1 MSEGKPESILRA
13 EVEDNGPRPGFRGL
27 LSIPDYR
34 RLTISNTLW
43 WQSMWMEMIVVGWL
57 VLEMTDSAWRV
68 ALIGFY
74 RMAPLIVVGLFSGS
88 IIDRFG
94 RRRIMLAA
102 QSVSLATVSTLATLL
117 WLDRIAFVHFAVGAS
132 ILGVMWSLDWTA
144 RRSMLPDLLGRTRTV
159 DGMLLEGFVQNIA
172 RSVGPFLSGALIEF
186 LGAPG
191 CYTVLAV
198 NTAISLIVLTRLS
211 GEAASRSTR
220 SSTPPWTLII
230 EGLHYVR
237 RNQPILG
244 VLLITVI
251 MNFFAFPYMTMLP
264 VFARDILHQGPVG
277 LGLLGTAT
285 GIGFFVGL
293 FGVNRVRHRVSIGWI
308 YASGSFSMAA
318 LLVGF
323 SVSTNFHLSLAL
335 LTLSGIGQACF
346 GVLQSSIV
354 LLSARDEM
362 RNRAMGVLLIAI
374 GGGPLGRLQVGGI
387 AQAVGPAFAVGLTC
401 SLAAILVMVVA
412 AVLPGFRATS
422 ERRMEQHGT

>member
-1 MSEGKPESILRA
+1 
-13 EVEDNGPRPGFRGL
+13 VEDPGPRPGFVGL

-94 RRRIMLAA
+94 RRRTMLTA
-102 QSVSLATVSTLATLL
+102 QSVSLVTIVTLATLL
-117 WLDRIAFVHFAVGAS
+117 WIDRIAFVHLAVGAS
-132 ILGVMWSLDWTA
+132 VLGVMWSLDWTA
-144 RRSMLPDLLGRTRTV
+144 RRSMLPDLLGRARTV

-191 CYTVLAV
+191 CYTVLAG
-198 NTAISLIVLTRLS
+198 NTAVSLIVLTGLS
-211 GEAASRSTR
+211 GEAASRATKPAA
-220 SSTPPWTLII
+220 PPWTLII
-230 EGLHYVR
+230 EGMHYVR
-237 RNQPILG
+237 RNQAILG

-251 MNFFAFPYMTMLP
+251 MNFLAFPYMTMLP

-285 GIGFFVGL
+285 GIGFFAGL
-293 FGVNRVRHRVSIGWI
+293 VGVNRIRHRISIGWI
-308 YASGSFSMAA
+308 YAGGSFLMAA

-323 SVSTNFHLSLAL
+323 AISTDFYLSLAL
-335 LTLSGIGQACF
+335 LILSGIGQACF
-346 GVLQSSIV
+346 NVLQSSIV

-374 GGGPLGRLQVGGI
+374 GAGPLGRLQVGGI
-387 AQAVGPAFAVGLTC
+387 AQTAGPAFAVGLTC

-412 AVLPGFRATS
+412 AALPDFRGTS
-422 ERRMEQHGT
+422 ERQEGPGT